1 MIEKARRA
9 IRKRMGRRRFPPV
22 AIILGSGLADAI
34 SSGKPGISIAY
45 GSIPGFPRSTVPG
58 HEGRLII
65 GDVAIL
71 SGRVHLYEGKTFDEV
86 TFPVR
91 ALASLGTRILLVT
104 NAAGGIHPSLRPGH
118 ILGIKDHLNLQGT
131 GPTGPRFVSMAGAY
145 DPELLKTAASVARS
159 KRIPFRRGVYAAVRG
174 PAYETPAE
182 IRMLR
187 TLGADAVGMSTVPEV
202 IAARERG
209 VRCLGLSMITNTAA
223 GGHAGEVSH
232 EEVLHAGAMHAARL
246 ARIISGVRLT
256 FRDFPDRESQS

>member
-9 IRKRMGRRRFPPV
+9 IRKRMGKRKFPSL
-22 AIILGSGLADAI
+22 AIILGSGLSDAVAPR
-34 SSGKPGISIAY
+34 KPSVSIAY
-45 GSIPGFPRSTVPG
+45 GTIPGFPRSTVPG

-65 GDVAIL
+65 GDIAVL

-91 ALASLGTRILLVT
+91 TLAALGTKVIIIT

-118 ILGIKDHLNLQGT
+118 ILGIKDHINLQGAGMT
-131 GPTGPRFVSMAGAY
+131 GPHFVSMGDAY
-145 DPELLKTAASVARS
+145 DPDLLKTAASVARS

-182 IRMLR
+182 IKMLR

-202 IAARERG
+202 IAAREKG

-223 GGHAGEVSH
+223 HGHAGEVSH
-232 EEVLHAGAMHAARL
+232 DEVLDAGERHAARL
-246 ARIISGVRLT
+246 ASIVNGVT
-256 FRDFPDRESQS
+256 SSVSDT

>member
-9 IRKRMGRRRFPPV
+9 IRKRLGKRKFPPI
-22 AIILGSGLADAI
+22 AIVLGSGLADAV
-34 SSGKPGISIAY
+34 SPGKTSVSIPY

-58 HEGRLII
+58 HRERLII

-91 ALASLGTRILLVT
+91 TLAAMGTEILIVT

-118 ILGIKDHLNLQGT
+118 ILGIKDHLNLQGAGMT
-131 GPTGPRFVSMAGAY
+131 GPHFVSMAGAY
-145 DPELLKTAASVARS
+145 DPDLLRKAASIARS
-159 KRIPFRRGVYAAVRG
+159 KKIPFRRGVYAAVRG

-187 TLGADAVGMSTVPEV
+187 TLGADAVGMSTAPEV
-202 IAARERG
+202 IAARSRG
-209 VRCLGLSMITNTAA
+209 IRCLGLSMITNTAA
-223 GGHAGEVSH
+223 HGHAGEVTH
-232 EEVLHAGAMHAARL
+232 DEVLEAGEKHAARL
-246 ARIISGVRLT
+246 ARIISGVRNS
-256 FRDFPDRESQS
+256 F